1 MTSDPAPLSPM
12 TRRFID
18 REIDNRTFRH
28 ADHVLVAYDLLRT
41 RTFDE
46 AAAIYARGI
55 RELAAR
61 AGAPEK
67 FNTTITFAF
76 LSLIAERMDGGSTSS
91 FDVFAAAN
99 PDLLSKAA
107 LDRWY
112 TPERLHSDAAR
123 RMFLM
128 PEPA

>member
-18 REIDNRTFRH
+18 REIDNRAFRH
-28 ADHVLVAYDLLRT
+28 DDHVLVAYDLLRI
-41 RTFDE
+41 RPFDE
-46 AAAIYARGI
+46 AAALYARGI

-67 FNTTITFAF
+67 FNTTITFAY
-76 LSLIAERMDGGSTSS
+76 LSLIAERMDSGPAPS
-91 FDVFAAAN
+91 FDAFAATN
-99 PDLLSKAA
+99 PDLLSKTA

-112 TPERLHSDAAR
+112 APERLHSDAAR

-128 PEPA
+128 PEPT